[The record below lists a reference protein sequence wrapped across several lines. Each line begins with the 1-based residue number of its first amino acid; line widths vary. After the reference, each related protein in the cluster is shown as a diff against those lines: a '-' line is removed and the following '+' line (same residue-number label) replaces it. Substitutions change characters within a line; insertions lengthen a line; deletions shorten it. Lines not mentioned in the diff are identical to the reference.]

1 VGLLFDYRSYLQ
13 SISSSPFLRIAS
25 FFCKSPLWHC
35 DTNSCSTAF
44 FPMFCRRFCFLSA
57 AEVSQDISVAKALV
71 ITFYSVFVEDEYPCK
86 SYIFFKL
93 FNLFLLKQSHFGN
106 PENLD
111 KIFNWSTFCFYE
123 RKTLCN
129 FMFFLITPRGSPRRI
144 FK

>member
-1 VGLLFDYRSYLQ
+1 M
-13 SISSSPFLRIAS
+13 
-25 FFCKSPLWHC
+25 
-35 DTNSCSTAF
+35 SCR
-44 FPMFCRRFCFLSA
+44 CFCFLSA
-57 AEVSQDISVAKALV
+57 AEVSQDISIAEAFD

-111 KIFNWSTFCFYE
+111 KISNWSTFCFYE
-123 RKTLCN
+123 RKVLCN
-129 FMFFLITPRGSPRRI
+129 FVFFNNVPWIAVV